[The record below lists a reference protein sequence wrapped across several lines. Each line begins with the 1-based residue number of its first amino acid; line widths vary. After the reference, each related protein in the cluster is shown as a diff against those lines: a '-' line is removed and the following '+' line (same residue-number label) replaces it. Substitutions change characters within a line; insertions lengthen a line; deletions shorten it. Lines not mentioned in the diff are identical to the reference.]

1 MKRLIIALVAV
12 FSCAFAVSPDYFST
26 NVGAKNGKFVKSVAP
41 AYGLIQVVNSSKPTD
56 SAVVTGTFVL
66 YTTVS
71 ATACSL
77 NYITKNASGNITSG
91 NIK

>member
-1 MKRLIIALVAV
+1 MKHLIIALCLLVA
-12 FSCAFAVSPDYFST
+12 SAFAVNADYFST
-26 NVGAKNGKFVKSVAP
+26 NVGAKNGKFVKTAAP
-41 AYGLIQVVNSSKPTD
+41 SYGLIQVVNSSKPTD